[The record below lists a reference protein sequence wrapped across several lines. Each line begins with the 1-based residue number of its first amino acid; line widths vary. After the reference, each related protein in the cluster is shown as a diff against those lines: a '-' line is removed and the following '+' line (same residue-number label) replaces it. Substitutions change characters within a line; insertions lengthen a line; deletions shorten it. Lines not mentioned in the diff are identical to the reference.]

1 MSAALAL
8 QKAVRTRFTSY
19 APVTA
24 LVPADNILDRNAR
37 PELFPCIVIG
47 EALEVAED
55 VTLTRHH
62 LRVFADCHIWTR
74 ETGTTAAK
82 AIAGAVRDA
91 VKAGFPE
98 LDTPYRRVDIRFDN
112 ARFLRDPDGITAHGI
127 VTLEAL
133 IEDAP

>member
-8 QKAVRTRFTSY
+8 QKAVRTRLTSY

-24 LVPADNILDRNAR
+24 LVPVDHILDRNAR
-37 PELFPCIVIG
+37 PEVFPAIVIG
-47 EALEVAED
+47 EDQEIAED

-62 LRVFADCHIWTR
+62 LRVFATLHLWHR
-74 ETGTTAAK
+74 EPGLTTVK
-82 AIAGAVRDA
+82 AIAGAIRDA
-91 VKAGFPE
+91 VRAGFPE

-133 IEDAP
+133 IEDTP

>member
-8 QKAVRTRFTSY
+8 QKAVRTRLTSY
-19 APVTA
+19 AAVAA
-24 LVPADNILDRNAR
+24 LVPADNIIDRHAR
-37 PELFPCIVIG
+37 PEVFPCIVMGEDQEIG
-47 EALEVAED
+47 ED

-62 LRVFADCHIWTR
+62 LRVFATLHVWHR
-74 ETGTTAAK
+74 ETGLTGVK
-82 AIAGAVRDA
+82 AIAGAIRDA

-98 LDTPYRRVDIRFDN
+98 LDTPYRRVDIRYEG
-112 ARFLRDPDGITAHGI
+112 ARFLRDPDGVTAHGV

>member
-1 MSAALAL
+1 
-8 QKAVRTRFTSY
+8 VRTRLTGY

-37 PELFPCIVIG
+37 PEVFPVIVIG
-47 EALEVAED
+47 EDQEIADD

-62 LRVFADCHIWTR
+62 LRVFATLHLWHR
-74 ETGTTAAK
+74 EPGLTTVK
-82 AIAGAVRDA
+82 AIAGAIRSAVRS
-91 VKAGFPE
+91 GFPE
-98 LDTPYRRVDIRFDN
+98 LDTPYRRVDIRYES
-112 ARFLRDPDGITAHGI
+112 ARFLRDLDGITAHGV